1 MGVRFRLSNS
11 VTHKMP
17 VVTRNRKNG
26 GEAKAEVPA
35 KKVKKVTKTSKKT
48 KKSEEVVEE
57 KPEAEKA
64 EEEQPKEVPEEKKV
78 EEPEKVEDK
87 KEEAKEE
94 AKEETKEEEK
104 DEEDRTAE
112 DDSKKDDEKTF
123 EIVEGGACPDFTL
136 PLNDG
141 TEMKLADFAEKTL
154 VLYYY
159 PKDATPGCTTEA
171 NGFSASIEEFEKQNV
186 TIIGVSGDNAKS
198 HCKFIEKQGLK
209 FKLAT
214 DEKLGF
220 GSKLGIKAGAK
231 RQTFLIEN
239 GKFKKIW
246 TKVSVKSHAKD
257 VLAALSHQ
265 SSASSNNASFSPNI
279 CKQF

>member
-11 VTHKMP
+11 VSNKMP

-64 EEEQPKEVPEEKKV
+64 EEEQPKEVPEEKKD
-78 EEPEKVEDK
+78 EEKAEDK
-87 KEEAKEE
+87 
-94 AKEETKEEEK
+94 
-104 DEEDRTAE
+104 EDRTAE
-112 DDSKKDDEKTF
+112 DDSKKDNEKTF
-123 EIVEGGACPDFTL
+123 EIVEGGDCPDFTL

-141 TEMKLADFAEKTL
+141 TEIKLADFAEKTL

-171 NGFSASIEEFEKQNV
+171 NGFSASIEEFEKNNV

-220 GSKLGIKAGAK
+220 GSKLGIKTGAK

-246 TKVSVKSHAKD
+246 TK
-257 VLAALSHQ
+257 
-265 SSASSNNASFSPNI
+265 
-279 CKQF
+279 

>member
-1 MGVRFRLSNS
+1 
-11 VTHKMP
+11 MP

-94 AKEETKEEEK
+94 TKAETKDEEK
-104 DEEDRTAE
+104 AEDKEDRTAE
-112 DDSKKDDEKTF
+112 DDSKKDNEKTF
-123 EIVEGGACPDFTL
+123 EIVEGGDCPDFTL

-141 TEMKLADFAEKTL
+141 TEIKLADFAEKTL

-220 GSKLGIKAGAK
+220 GSKLGIKTGAK

-257 VLAALSHQ
+257 VLAAL
-265 SSASSNNASFSPNI
+265 
-279 CKQF
+279 

>member
-26 GEAKAEVPA
+26 GEAEAEVPA

-78 EEPEKVEDK
+78 EEPEK
-87 KEEAKEE
+87 EEAKEE
-94 AKEETKEEEK
+94 PKEETK
-104 DEEDRTAE
+104 EEDRTAE
-112 DDSKKDDEKTF
+112 DDSKKDNEKTF
-123 EIVEGGACPDFTL
+123 EIVEGGDCPDFTL

-141 TEMKLADFAEKTL
+141 TEIKLADFAEKTL

-171 NGFSASIEEFEKQNV
+171 NGFSASIEEFE
-186 TIIGVSGDNAKS
+186 
-198 HCKFIEKQGLK
+198 
-209 FKLAT
+209 
-214 DEKLGF
+214 
-220 GSKLGIKAGAK
+220 
-231 RQTFLIEN
+231 
-239 GKFKKIW
+239 
-246 TKVSVKSHAKD
+246 
-257 VLAALSHQ
+257 
-265 SSASSNNASFSPNI
+265 
-279 CKQF
+279 

>member
-1 MGVRFRLSNS
+1 M
-11 VTHKMP
+11 
-17 VVTRNRKNG
+17 

-64 EEEQPKEVPEEKKV
+64 EEEQPKEVPEENKAETKD
-78 EEPEKVEDK
+78 EEKAEDK
-87 KEEAKEE
+87 
-94 AKEETKEEEK
+94 
-104 DEEDRTAE
+104 EDRTAE
-112 DDSKKDDEKTF
+112 DDSKKDNEKTF
-123 EIVEGGACPDFTL
+123 EIVEGGDCPDFTL

-141 TEMKLADFAEKTL
+141 TEIKLADFAEKTL

-171 NGFSASIEEFEKQNV
+171 NGFSASIEEFEKNNV

-220 GSKLGIKAGAK
+220 GSKLGIKTGAK

-279 CKQF
+279 C

>member
-1 MGVRFRLSNS
+1 
-11 VTHKMP
+11 MP

-35 KKVKKVTKTSKKT
+35 KKVKKATKTSKKT

-64 EEEQPKEVPEEKKV
+64 EDEQPKEVSKDEKKV
-78 EEPEKVEDK
+78 EEPEKAEEK
-87 KEEAKEE
+87 KEEVKEDS
-94 AKEETKEEEK
+94 KEETEEK
-104 DEEDRTAE
+104 AEDERTAE

-123 EIVEGGACPDFTL
+123 EIVEGGDCPDFTL

-141 TEMKLADFAEKTL
+141 TEIKLADFAEKTL

-171 NGFSASIEEFEKQNV
+171 NGFSASIEEFEKKNV
-186 TIIGVSGDNAKS
+186 TIIGVSADSAKS
-198 HCKFIEKQGLK
+198 HCNFIAKQGLK

-214 DEKLGF
+214 DEKFGF
-220 GSKLGIKAGAK
+220 GSKLGIKEKAK

-246 TKVSVKSHAKD
+246 KKVAVKSHAKD
-257 VLAALSHQ
+257 VLAAL
-265 SSASSNNASFSPNI
+265 
-279 CKQF
+279 

>member
-1 MGVRFRLSNS
+1 MG
-11 VTHKMP
+11 
-17 VVTRNRKNG
+17 
-26 GEAKAEVPA
+26 
-35 KKVKKVTKTSKKT
+35 TKTSKKT

-57 KPEAEKA
+57 RPEAEKA

-78 EEPEKVEDK
+78 EEPEKVEQK
-87 KEEAKEE
+87 KD
-94 AKEETKEEEK
+94 EEK
-104 DEEDRTAE
+104 AEEDRTAE

-123 EIVEGGACPDFTL
+123 EIVEGGDCPDFTL

-141 TEMKLADFAEKTL
+141 TEIKLADFAEKTL

-159 PKDATPGCTTEA
+159 PQDATPGCTTEA
-171 NGFSASIEEFEKQNV
+171 NGFSASIEEFEKNNV

-220 GSKLGIKAGAK
+220 GSKLGIKTGAK

-246 TKVSVKSHAKD
+246 TK
-257 VLAALSHQ
+257 
-265 SSASSNNASFSPNI
+265 
-279 CKQF
+279 

>member
-11 VTHKMP
+11 VSNKMP

-64 EEEQPKEVPEEKKV
+64 EEEQPKAVP
-78 EEPEKVEDK
+78 
-87 KEEAKEE
+87 
-94 AKEETKEEEK
+94 
-104 DEEDRTAE
+104 DE
-112 DDSKKDDEKTF
+112 KKDDEKTF
-123 EIVEGGACPDFTL
+123 EIVEGGDCPDFTL

-141 TEMKLADFAEKTL
+141 TEIKLADFAEKTL

-171 NGFSASIEEFEKQNV
+171 NGFSASIEEFEKNNV

-220 GSKLGIKAGAK
+220 GSKLGIKEKAK
-231 RQTFLIEN
+231 RQTFL
-239 GKFKKIW
+239 
-246 TKVSVKSHAKD
+246 
-257 VLAALSHQ
+257 
-265 SSASSNNASFSPNI
+265 
-279 CKQF
+279 